1 MKKNAKVLLVIVAMV
16 LGAGLFAAPPHH
28 GRRGHGRHHDRDG
41 LDLANGIVDLVLR
54 VVAPRPAPV
63 VVQPA
68 PVAVAPQPV
77 VVQPAP
83 VAVAPQPVV
92 VQPAPVAV
100 APQPVV
106 VQPAPVVVAPPPPV
120 VIRQTPV
127 VQYRYNYPAP
137 RYHHGN
143 HRRPGGHRR

>member
-83 VAVAPQPVV
+83 V
-92 VQPAPVAV
+92 
-100 APQPVV
+100 
-106 VQPAPVVVAPPPPV
+106 VVAPPPPV

>member
-92 VQPAPVAV
+92 VQPAPV
-100 APQPVV
+100 
-106 VQPAPVVVAPPPPV
+106 VVAPPPPV